1 MHSLLIHDITLAL
14 NQYQDQN
21 QSWLGYHRFSFLV
34 FTLSS
39 LFHYRANVFSN
50 LCGFV
55 HIGNPFKFWTDFSKL
70 NSIDKNLK
78 AKFTIVRWIIFPTL
92 SLSDFCSPARFCQV
106 RNLKSIKV
114 CKFYF
119 SIIFKTR
126 QTIPT
131 RNCKFLFRRW
141 KVISSLVGN

>member
-119 SIIFKTR
+119 SIILKRDKLSQQETANFY
-126 QTIPT
+126 
-131 RNCKFLFRRW
+131 F
-141 KVISSLVGN
+141 VGGRLSRL